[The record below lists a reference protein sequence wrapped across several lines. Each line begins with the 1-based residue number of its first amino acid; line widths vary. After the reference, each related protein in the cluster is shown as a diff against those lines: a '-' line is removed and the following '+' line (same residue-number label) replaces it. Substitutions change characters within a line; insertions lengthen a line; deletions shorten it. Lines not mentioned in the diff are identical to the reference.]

1 MPCKK
6 EVVGYT
12 RRFRLLLCGRGQ
24 RLNTLIN
31 AHSHLHLQRPSL
43 YLRNALGDDKGDAI
57 AGAAGYLGE
66 LPAEQ
71 LQTAL
76 QLLMA
81 TLDGQSL

>member
-6 EVVGYT
+6 EVVVYN
-12 RRFRLLLCGRGQ
+12 RSLRLLLCDRGQ
-24 RLNTLIN
+24 RFSTSV
-31 AHSHLHLQRPSL
+31 HSHLHLQRPSL

-66 LPAEQ
+66 VPAEQ